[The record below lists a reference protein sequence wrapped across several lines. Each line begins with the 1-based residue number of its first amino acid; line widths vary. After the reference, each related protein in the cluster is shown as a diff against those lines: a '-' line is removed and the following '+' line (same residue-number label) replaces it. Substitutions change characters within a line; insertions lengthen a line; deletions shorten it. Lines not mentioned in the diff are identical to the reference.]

1 MYTLRDYHHDYYNGN
16 YYRDVRYLHEVSK
29 PLFLNCN
36 NYNYDI
42 EPSEIFLDFLNPK
55 FHSGIYGLLGA
66 EISYYKTL
74 DEYKIG
80 DKKYRYSDRLFFDF
94 DVGSKKA
101 SAIKKEIHDTQNN
114 IVGNKRREKIKSLQS
129 EYRSLIFEEDL
140 LEKPFKEATK
150 LCNYLQNKEINP
162 YLIVSG
168 SKGFHVNVFFKEM
181 QLNQIGP
188 ISEHLATLFK
198 KNLGLETL
206 DLAVNR
212 DAYRR
217 LQRVP
222 YSINS
227 KTGLYCQ
234 PVSKEL
240 SYCEVLDLISKK
252 DNTPIEFDIHKY
264 YAPAT
269 FNDLLKS
276 LNDDFNKEIKRENKR
291 QKLSMNTSKHYDGMF
306 NNVDLR
312 DLALLTLGEPAAIYG
327 NRNTYCCPF
336 HDDNHASAAAF
347 DNRFYCSACG
357 ANLNKYDFVMQVTG
371 AKTKNE
377 MLMSLKEIF
386 NLK

>member
-1 MYTLRDYHHDYYNGN
+1 MLIVKKHQ
-16 YYRDVRYLHEVSK
+16 
-29 PLFLNCN
+29 
-36 NYNYDI
+36 
-42 EPSEIFLDFLNPK
+42 
-55 FHSGIYGLLGA
+55 LL
-66 EISYYKTL
+66 K
-74 DEYKIG
+74 
-80 DKKYRYSDRLFFDF
+80 KKYL
-94 DVGSKKA
+94 
-101 SAIKKEIHDTQNN
+101 IHKV
-114 IVGNKRREKIKSLQS
+114 ILLVIKRREKIRSLQS
-129 EYRSLIFEEDL
+129 EYRSLIFEEAL
-140 LEKPFKEATK
+140 LEKPFKDATK

-181 QLNQIGP
+181 QLNQIGH

-206 DLAVNR
+206 DLAVNK

-234 PVSKEL
+234 PISKEL
-240 SYCEVLDLISKK
+240 SYDEILDLMAKK
-252 DNTPIEFDIHKY
+252 YNTPVEFDIHRY

-276 LNDDFNKEIKRENKR
+276 LNDNFNKEIKRENKT
-291 QKLSMNTSKHYDGMF
+291 QKLTVNKSTHNDDLFKD
-306 NNVDLR
+306 VDLR
-312 DLALLTLGEPAAIYG
+312 DLALLTLGEPVAIYE

-336 HDDNHASAAAF
+336 HDDNHASTAAF

-357 ANLNKYDFVMQVTG
+357 ANLNRYNFVMRVTG
-371 AKTKNE
+371 SKTKNE

-386 NLK
+386 NLQ

>member
-1 MYTLRDYHHDYYNGN
+1 MN
-16 YYRDVRYLHEVSK
+16 
-29 PLFLNCN
+29 
-36 NYNYDI
+36 
-42 EPSEIFLDFLNPK
+42 
-55 FHSGIYGLLGA
+55 
-66 EISYYKTL
+66 
-74 DEYKIG
+74 
-80 DKKYRYSDRLFFDF
+80 RYSDRLFFDF
-94 DVGSKKA
+94 DVDSEKA
-101 SAIKKEIHDTQNN
+101 SAIKKEILDTQSN
-114 IVGNKRREKIKSLQS
+114 IVGNKRKEKIKSLQS

-168 SKGFHVNVFFKEM
+168 SKGFHVNVFFNEV

-234 PVSKEL
+234 PISKEL
-240 SYCEVLDLISKK
+240 SYDDVLDSIAEK
-252 DNTPIEFDIHKY
+252 DNTPIEFDINKY

-276 LNDDFNKEIKRENKR
+276 LNDEFNKEIKIENKA
-291 QKLSMNTSKHYDGMF
+291 QKLTINKSTRNYDLF
-306 NNVDLR
+306 KDVDLR
-312 DLALLTLGEPAAIYG
+312 DLAFLTLGEPVAIYE

-336 HDDNHASAAAF
+336 HDDNHASAVAF
-347 DNRFYCSACG
+347 DKRFYCSACG
-357 ANLNKYDFVMQVTG
+357 ANLNRYDFVIQVTG

>member
-1 MYTLRDYHHDYYNGN
+1 MYTLRDHHRDYYNSN
-16 YYRDVRYLHEVSK
+16 YYRDVRYLHEISK
-29 PLFLNCN
+29 PLFLNSN
-36 NYNYDI
+36 NITMISNHQKF
-42 EPSEIFLDFLNPK
+42 FLDFLNPK
-55 FHSGIYGLLGA
+55 FHSGLYGLLGA

-80 DKKYRYSDRLFFDF
+80 NNMNRYSDRLFFDF
-94 DVGSKKA
+94 DVDSEKA
-101 SAIKKEIHDTQNN
+101 SVIKKEIFDTQSNL
-114 IVGNKRREKIKSLQS
+114 VGNKRREKIRSLQS

-181 QLNQIGP
+181 QLNQIGH

-206 DLAVNR
+206 DLAVNK

-234 PVSKEL
+234 PISKEL
-240 SYCEVLDLISKK
+240 SYDEVLDLIAKK
-252 DNTPIEFDIHKY
+252 DNTPVEFDICEY

-276 LNDDFNKEIKRENKR
+276 LNDDFNKEIKRENKSR
-291 QKLSMNTSKHYDGMF
+291 KLTMNKSTHNNDLF
-306 NNVDLR
+306 NDVDLR
-312 DLALLTLGEPAAIYG
+312 NLALLTLGEPIAIYE

-336 HDDNHASAAAF
+336 HDDNHASAATF

-357 ANLNKYDFVMQVTG
+357 VNLNRYDFVMQVTG

-377 MLMSLKEIF
+377 MLINLKEMF
-386 NLK
+386 NLQ

>member
-1 MYTLRDYHHDYYNGN
+1 MYTLRDYHYDYYNGN

-55 FHSGIYGLLGA
+55 FHSGIHGLLGA

-74 DEYKIG
+74 DEYKKG
-80 DKKYRYSDRLFFDF
+80 NNNDRYSDRLFFDF
-94 DVGSKKA
+94 DVDNKKA
-101 SAIKKEIHDTQNN
+101 SAIKKEILDTQSNT
-114 IVGNKRREKIKSLQS
+114 VGRKRIAKINRLQN
-129 EYRSLIFEEDL
+129 EYKTLIFEEDL

-150 LCNYLQNKEINP
+150 LCNYLRNKGINP

-181 QLNQIGP
+181 QLNQIGC

-198 KNLGLETL
+198 KNLCLETL

-212 DAYRR
+212 DAHRR

-234 PVSKEL
+234 PISKEL
-240 SYCEVLDLISKK
+240 SYDEVLDLISKK
-252 DNTPIEFDIHKY
+252 DNTPVEFDINKY
-264 YAPAT
+264 YTPST

-276 LNDDFNKEIKRENKR
+276 LNADFKNEIKRENKTR
-291 QKLSMNTSKHYDGMF
+291 KLTMNKSSHNDGLF
-306 NNVDLR
+306 NDVGLR
-312 DLALLTLGEPAAIYG
+312 DLAILTLGEPVVKYE

-336 HDDNHASAAAF
+336 HDDNHPSAVVF
-347 DNRFYCSACG
+347 KNRFYCSACG
-357 ANLNKYDFVMQVTG
+357 VNLNKYDFIMQVTG
-371 AKTKNE
+371 SKTKNE
-377 MLMSLKEIF
+377 MLMNLKEIF
-386 NLK
+386 NLQ

>member
-1 MYTLRDYHHDYYNGN
+1 MYTLRDYHYDYYNGN

-55 FHSGIYGLLGA
+55 FHSGIHGLLGA

-74 DEYKIG
+74 DEYKKG
-80 DKKYRYSDRLFFDF
+80 NNNDRYSDRLFFDF
-94 DVGSKKA
+94 DVDNKKA
-101 SAIKKEIHDTQNN
+101 SAIKKEILDTQSNT
-114 IVGNKRREKIKSLQS
+114 VGRKRIAKINRLQN
-129 EYRSLIFEEDL
+129 EYKTLIFEEDL

-150 LCNYLQNKEINP
+150 LCNYLRNKGINP

-181 QLNQIGP
+181 QLNQIGC

-198 KNLGLETL
+198 KNLCLETL

-212 DAYRR
+212 DAHRR

-234 PVSKEL
+234 PISKEL
-240 SYCEVLDLISKK
+240 SYDEVLDLISKK
-252 DNTPIEFDIHKY
+252 DNTPVEFDINKY
-264 YAPAT
+264 YTPST

-276 LNDDFNKEIKRENKR
+276 LNADFKNEIKRENKTR
-291 QKLSMNTSKHYDGMF
+291 KLTMNKSSHNDGLF
-306 NNVDLR
+306 NDVDLR
-312 DLALLTLGEPAAIYG
+312 DLAILTLGEPIVKYE

-336 HDDNHASAAAF
+336 HDDNHPSAVVF
-347 DNRFYCSACG
+347 KNRFYCSACG
-357 ANLNKYDFVMQVTG
+357 VNLNKYDFIMQVTG
-371 AKTKNE
+371 SKTKNE
-377 MLMSLKEIF
+377 MLMNLKEIF
-386 NLK
+386 NLQ

>member
-1 MYTLRDYHHDYYNGN
+1 MYTLRDHHRDYYNSN
-16 YYRDVRYLHEVSK
+16 YYRDVRYLHEISK
-29 PLFLNCN
+29 PLFLNSN

-42 EPSEIFLDFLNPK
+42 EPSKIFLDFLNPK
-55 FHSGIYGLLGA
+55 FHSGLYGLLGA

-80 DKKYRYSDRLFFDF
+80 NNMNRYSDRLFFDF
-94 DVGSKKA
+94 DVDSEKA
-101 SAIKKEIHDTQNN
+101 SVIKKEIFDTQSNL
-114 IVGNKRREKIKSLQS
+114 VGNKRREKIRSLQS

-181 QLNQIGP
+181 QLNQIGH

-206 DLAVNR
+206 DLAVNK

-222 YSINS
+222 YIINS

-234 PVSKEL
+234 PISKEL
-240 SYCEVLDLISKK
+240 SYDEVLDLIAKK
-252 DNTPIEFDIHKY
+252 DNTPVEFDICEY

-276 LNDDFNKEIKRENKR
+276 LNDDFNKEIKRENKSR
-291 QKLSMNTSKHYDGMF
+291 KLTMNKSTHNNDLF
-306 NNVDLR
+306 NDVDLR
-312 DLALLTLGEPAAIYG
+312 NLALLTLGEPIAIYE

-357 ANLNKYDFVMQVTG
+357 VNLNRYDFVMQVTG

-377 MLMSLKEIF
+377 MLINLKEMF
-386 NLK
+386 NLQ

>member
-74 DEYKIG
+74 DEYKKG
-80 DKKYRYSDRLFFDF
+80 NNNDRYSDRLFFDF
-94 DVGSKKA
+94 DVDNKKA
-101 SAIKKEIHDTQNN
+101 SAIKKEILDTQSNT
-114 IVGNKRREKIKSLQS
+114 VGRKRIAKIKRLQN
-129 EYRSLIFEEDL
+129 EYKTLIFEEDL

-150 LCNYLQNKEINP
+150 LCNYLRNKGINP

-181 QLNQIGP
+181 QLNQIGY

-212 DAYRR
+212 DAHRR

-234 PVSKEL
+234 PISKEL
-240 SYCEVLDLISKK
+240 SYDEVLDLISKK
-252 DNTPIEFDIHKY
+252 DNTPVEFDINKY
-264 YAPAT
+264 YTPAT

-276 LNDDFNKEIKRENKR
+276 LNADFKNEIKRENKTR
-291 QKLSMNTSKHYDGMF
+291 KLTMNKSSHNESLF
-306 NNVDLR
+306 NDVDLR
-312 DLALLTLGEPAAIYG
+312 NLALLTLGEPVAIYE

-357 ANLNKYDFVMQVTG
+357 VNLNRYDFVMQVTG

-377 MLMSLKEIF
+377 MLINLKEMF
-386 NLK
+386 NLQ

>member
-1 MYTLRDYHHDYYNGN
+1 MYTLRDYHYDYYNGN

-55 FHSGIYGLLGA
+55 FHSGIHGLLGA

-74 DEYKIG
+74 DEYKKG
-80 DKKYRYSDRLFFDF
+80 NNNDRYSDRLFFDF
-94 DVGSKKA
+94 DVDNKKA
-101 SAIKKEIHDTQNN
+101 SAIKKEILDTQSNT
-114 IVGNKRREKIKSLQS
+114 VGRKRIAKINRLQN
-129 EYRSLIFEEDL
+129 EYKTLIFEEDL

-150 LCNYLQNKEINP
+150 LCNYLRNKGINP

-181 QLNQIGP
+181 QLNQIGC

-198 KNLGLETL
+198 KNLCLETL

-212 DAYRR
+212 DAHRR

-234 PVSKEL
+234 PISKEL
-240 SYCEVLDLISKK
+240 SYDEVLDLISKK
-252 DNTPIEFDIHKY
+252 DNTPVEFNINKY
-264 YAPAT
+264 YTPST

-276 LNDDFNKEIKRENKR
+276 LNADFKNEIKRENKTR
-291 QKLSMNTSKHYDGMF
+291 KLTMNKSSHNDGLF
-306 NNVDLR
+306 NDVDLR
-312 DLALLTLGEPAAIYG
+312 DLALLTLGEPVAIYE

-336 HDDNHASAAAF
+336 HDDNHPSAVVF
-347 DNRFYCSACG
+347 KNRFYCSACG
-357 ANLNKYDFVMQVTG
+357 VNLNKYDFIMQVTG
-371 AKTKNE
+371 SKTKNE
-377 MLMSLKEIF
+377 MLMNLKEIF
-386 NLK
+386 NLQ

>member
-55 FHSGIYGLLGA
+55 FHSGIHGLLGA

-74 DEYKIG
+74 DEYKKG
-80 DKKYRYSDRLFFDF
+80 NNNDRYSDRLFFDF
-94 DVGSKKA
+94 DVDNKKA
-101 SAIKKEIHDTQNN
+101 SAIKKEILDTQSNT
-114 IVGNKRREKIKSLQS
+114 VGRKRIAKINRLQN
-129 EYRSLIFEEDL
+129 EYKTLIFEEDL

-150 LCNYLQNKEINP
+150 LCNYLRNKGINP

-181 QLNQIGP
+181 QLNQIGC

-198 KNLGLETL
+198 KNLCLETL

-212 DAYRR
+212 DAHRR

-234 PVSKEL
+234 PISKEL
-240 SYCEVLDLISKK
+240 SYDEVLDLISKK
-252 DNTPIEFDIHKY
+252 DNTPVEFDINKY
-264 YAPAT
+264 YTPST

-276 LNDDFNKEIKRENKR
+276 LNADFKNEIKRENKTR
-291 QKLSMNTSKHYDGMF
+291 KLTMNKSSHNDGLF
-306 NNVDLR
+306 NDVDLR
-312 DLALLTLGEPAAIYG
+312 DLALLTLGEPVAIYE

-336 HDDNHASAAAF
+336 HDDNHPSAVVF
-347 DNRFYCSACG
+347 KNRFYCSACG
-357 ANLNKYDFVMQVTG
+357 VNLNKYDFIMQVTG
-371 AKTKNE
+371 SKTKNE
-377 MLMSLKEIF
+377 MLMNLKEIF
-386 NLK
+386 NLQ

>member
-1 MYTLRDYHHDYYNGN
+1 MYTLRDYHYDYYNGN

-55 FHSGIYGLLGA
+55 FHSGIHGLLGA

-74 DEYKIG
+74 DEYKKG
-80 DKKYRYSDRLFFDF
+80 NNNDRYSDRLFFDF
-94 DVGSKKA
+94 DVDNKKA
-101 SAIKKEIHDTQNN
+101 SAIKKEILDTQSNT
-114 IVGNKRREKIKSLQS
+114 VGRKRIAKINRLQN
-129 EYRSLIFEEDL
+129 EYKTLIFEEDL

-150 LCNYLQNKEINP
+150 LCNYLRNKGINP

-181 QLNQIGP
+181 QLNQIGC

-198 KNLGLETL
+198 KNLCLETL

-212 DAYRR
+212 DAHRR

-234 PVSKEL
+234 PISKEL
-240 SYCEVLDLISKK
+240 SYDEVLDLISKK
-252 DNTPIEFDIHKY
+252 DNTPVEFDINKY
-264 YAPAT
+264 YTPST

-276 LNDDFNKEIKRENKR
+276 LNADFKNEIKRENKTR
-291 QKLSMNTSKHYDGMF
+291 KLTMNKSSHNDGLF
-306 NNVDLR
+306 NDVDLR
-312 DLALLTLGEPAAIYG
+312 DLALLTLGEPVAIYE

-336 HDDNHASAAAF
+336 HDDNHPSAVVF
-347 DNRFYCSACG
+347 KNRFYCSACG
-357 ANLNKYDFVMQVTG
+357 VNLNKYDFIMQVTG
-371 AKTKNE
+371 SKTKNE
-377 MLMSLKEIF
+377 MLMNLKEIF
-386 NLK
+386 NLQ